1 MTIEHLAKRSDIID
15 VSDLMN
21 RCLGNM
27 DFAARVLQ
35 LLAERGEE
43 DLTVLEAAASSH
55 DYEQLYHVSHRLKG
69 AFANASA
76 SSMSGLANAL
86 CTAAESCD
94 EAVALEKAQEL
105 RTHWNEFTSVLQGS
119 SQERVAV
126 QGA

>member
-1 MTIEHLAKRSDIID
+1 MTIEHLADRSDIVD

-21 RCLGNM
+21 RCLGNV
-27 DFAARVLQ
+27 DFATRVLQ

-43 DLTVLEAAASSH
+43 DLSLLEQAVSTH
-55 DYEQLYHVSHRLKG
+55 DFQQLYHVSHRLKG

-94 EAVALEKAQEL
+94 EEATLEKTQEL
-105 RTHWNEFTSVLQGS
+105 RSHWDEFTSVLQG
-119 SQERVAV
+119 RVEA
-126 QGA
+126 QGV